1 MYALQG
7 LLGSCLNNTVHT
19 WALHLKG
26 PVFVAMFKP
35 LSIAIAVAMG
45 VMFLGDTLYLGRFV
59 KSLNLIYIQ

>member
-1 MYALQG
+1 VYALQG

-45 VMFLGDTLYLGRFV
+45 VMFLGDTLYLGRFA
-59 KSLNLIYIQ
+59 KSLNLIYLQ